1 MVTYLL
7 KSIENFIAS
16 RPDTALATLAA
27 AGALLTLICLYLLA
41 QVRTLKRRYARILR
55 DERAGDLGELL
66 AEHGRWIEQ
75 MDGSQKELRG
85 LLSAV
90 LEKQRT
96 ALQGVG
102 VVRYDAFDDV
112 GGQQSFA
119 VAILD
124 AAGDGVILSSVYSR
138 SESRTYAKPVRGGR
152 CAQHLS
158 AEEQQAIDIAAGAR
172 PAEEAVR

>member
-75 MDGSQKELRG
+75 MDGSQKEL
-85 LLSAV
+85 
-90 LEKQRT
+90 
-96 ALQGVG
+96 
-102 VVRYDAFDDV
+102 
-112 GGQQSFA
+112 
-119 VAILD
+119 
-124 AAGDGVILSSVYSR
+124 
-138 SESRTYAKPVRGGR
+138 
-152 CAQHLS
+152 
-158 AEEQQAIDIAAGAR
+158 
-172 PAEEAVR
+172 